1 MTEPLNIDIITK
13 ELDKLDLVNGIIG
26 NAIVNRNGLT
36 IVSRLP
42 RDIENRKFGAM
53 AATMFEAMETAATT
67 INDKVSNITVEFDE
81 YQLIV
86 YMLNSEMILVS
97 LLEMKID
104 LGIAL
109 IEIEECIKNIQKLLK
124 VEEYSY

>member
-1 MTEPLNIDIITK
+1 MTEPLNIDSITR

-26 NAIVNRNGLT
+26 TAIVNRNGLT

-67 INDKVSNITVEFDE
+67 INDKVTNITVEFDD

-86 YMLNSEMILVS
+86 YMLNSDMIFVS
-97 LLEMKID
+97 LLEKKID
-104 LGIAL
+104 LGIVL
-109 IEIEECIKNIQKLLK
+109 IEIEECTKHIQKLLE
-124 VEEYSY
+124 V